1 MNTVDVSGLL
11 QQMRAMSAQAQG
23 PLRAATAAPP
33 VAGPSEFGNVL
44 RQSLESVSK
53 SQMQA
58 QNLAASFERGD
69 PGTDIGT
76 VMVALQKADLSFRAV
91 NEVRNKFVD
100 AYRDVMNMQ
109 V

>member
-23 PLRAATAAPP
+23 PLRVATTAPP
-33 VAGPSEFGNVL
+33 VAGASEFGNVL
-44 RQSLESVSK
+44 RQSLEGVSK
-53 SQMQA
+53 TQMQA

>member
-11 QQMRAMSAQAQG
+11 QQMRAMSAQAQA
-23 PLRAATAAPP
+23 PLRATAAAPP
-33 VAGPSEFGNVL
+33 VAGTSDFSNVL
-44 RQSLESVSK
+44 RQSLEGVSK
-53 SQMQA
+53 SQMEA
-58 QNLAASFERGD
+58 RSLAASFERGD